1 MEVVEEEEAELL
13 LPAEAPQRGEA
24 EGLRREQQLRGRYLN
39 LSRLQLS
46 EEQRHR

>member
-1 MEVVEEEEAELL
+1 MEEEEEEAELL
-13 LPAEAPQRGEA
+13 LPAEAPQRG
-24 EGLRREQQLRGRYLN
+24 EQQLRGRYLN